1 MSNRV
6 PTEERK
12 AQILATAQQMFS
24 HQGYHGTTMRDIA
37 QALNMQGGSL
47 YAHITAKE
55 DILWEIVNRAADEF
69 LAAALPLVDAPGP
82 AAARLRAMLH
92 AHVGVV
98 ARNLENATV
107 FFHEWRFLGEDRRAA
122 LTARRDAYEACFRQV
137 IAQGIAAG
145 EFPHADARLGAV
157 LVLSAGNW
165 LYQWFRPDGT
175 LSADDV
181 EDPFADMII
190 AGLRCVENRNQQTE
204 IRS

>member
-6 PTEERK
+6 PTEERRE
-12 AQILATAQQMFS
+12 QILATAQQMFS

-55 DILWEIVNRAADEF
+55 DILWAIVNRAADEF
-69 LAAALPLVDAPGP
+69 LAAAQPYVDAPGP

-92 AHVGVV
+92 AHIGVV

-107 FFHEWRFLGEDRRAA
+107 FFHEWRFLSAERRAA
-122 LTARRDAYEACFRQV
+122 ITARRDAYEACFRQV

-145 EFPHADARLGAV
+145 EFPHADAWMGAV

-175 LSADDV
+175 LSADEVADQ
-181 EDPFADMII
+181 FANMII
-190 AGLRCVENRNQQTE
+190 AGLCCVRPGGHGA
-204 IRS
+204 

>member
-12 AQILATAQQMFS
+12 EQILATAQQMFS

-69 LAAALPLVDAPGP
+69 LMAVTPGVDAPGP
-82 AAARLRAMLH
+82 ASDRLRAMLH
-92 AHVGVV
+92 AHVHVV

-107 FFHEWRFLGEDRRAA
+107 FFHEWRFLGEARRTA

-145 EFPHADARLGAV
+145 EFPHADARMGTL

-165 LYQWFRPDGT
+165 LYQWFRPGGT

-181 EDPFADMII
+181 ADQFADMII
-190 AGLRCVENRNQQTE
+190 AGLRCVGPAKHKEP
-204 IRS
+204 

>member
-6 PTEERK
+6 PTEARK
-12 AQILATAQQMFS
+12 EQILATAQQMFS

-107 FFHEWRFLGEDRRAA
+107 FFHEWRFLGADRRAA

-145 EFPHADARLGAV
+145 EFPYADARLGAV

-175 LSADDV
+175 LSADEVADQ
-181 EDPFADMII
+181 FADMIL
-190 AGLRCVENRNQQTE
+190 AGLRCVEIRNQKTE